1 MSDFTLR
8 SILSLWRILT
18 VPPLLSVHTSQSVFL
33 PLFSFCLSFF
43 FFILCGSAPPPS
55 ICLQHQC
62 FHFLPPPS
70 QPPLTIHFSF
80 CHSSP
85 LVFNLL
91 CLFPPALSLPVTIN
105 LCHYISFSLCP
116 VRIGPAVTNFGPLAI
131 LLERTVNKSKIFK
144 TVLLHIF
151 LLPKF

>member
-1 MSDFTLR
+1 MSDSQVHFIFVKDPHCPSSSVCAHVTIGF
-8 SILSLWRILT
+8 ST
-18 VPPLLSVHTSQSVFL
+18 TFLLLPFL
-33 PLFSFCLSFF
+33 H

-55 ICLQHQC
+55 IRLQHQC

-70 QPPLTIHFSF
+70 QPPLTVHFSF

-91 CLFPPALSLPVTIN
+91 CLFPPTLSLPVTII
-105 LCHYISFSLCP
+105 LCHYISFSLCL
-116 VRIGPAVTNFGPLAI
+116 VCIGPAETNFGTLSI
-131 LLERTVNKSKIFK
+131 LLERTVNKPKIFK

-151 LLPKF
+151 ILPKF